1 MWEIGNTWHCGS
13 LTGSLCVHVGVTK
26 LPYGYCPLLLHNGE
40 LACQKKTG
48 RVQTI
53 RLSSHNFSDEQ
64 DLSDDEV
71 EVAFTHTCIGWWLGA
86 CRKEK
91 PAVNIFLIPPCF
103 ICMSKCPSFSSVAQ
117 LICQKHCPKEVQLAI
132 VWVFSNYVMSC
143 TCKCMYMFTIC
154 VHCSNVQ
161 IL

>member
-1 MWEIGNTWHCGS
+1 MRNRYTWHCGS

-71 EVAFTHTCIGWWLGA
+71 EVAFTHTRVLV
-86 CRKEK
+86 R
-91 PAVNIFLIPPCF
+91 
-103 ICMSKCPSFSSVAQ
+103 
-117 LICQKHCPKEVQLAI
+117 
-132 VWVFSNYVMSC
+132 
-143 TCKCMYMFTIC
+143 
-154 VHCSNVQ
+154 
-161 IL
+161 